1 MHDQLRLL
9 RTLSAFTAD
18 MVSDY
23 DMEDMLERLAE
34 GVTDVLGLA
43 GSGVSLDV
51 DGRLT
56 FVSAVTGQVAQLERL
71 QESLQQ
77 GPCVESCYS
86 GEIVAVGDVRDAS
99 ERWGDYAEVA
109 LGLGVAAVAGI
120 PMRLKGK
127 GVGALNLYA
136 GEVREWTD
144 SDLAA
149 AQALADMA
157 TAYLANASRL
167 QQQVDLSDQ
176 LSRALSSRV
185 VVEQAKGVLA
195 EALGVGV
202 DEAFQRIRSYSRN
215 HNMPLHT
222 VASMVVGEGLRP

>member
-18 MVSDY
+18 LVSDY
-23 DMEDMLERLAE
+23 DIEDVLERLAE
-34 GVTDVLGLA
+34 RVTDVLGLV

-71 QESLQQ
+71 QESLQR

-86 GEIVAVGDVRDAS
+86 GEIVAVGDVRRCED
-99 ERWGDYAEVA
+99 RWGDYAELAVS
-109 LGLGVAAVAGI
+109 LGVVAVAGI
-120 PMRLKGK
+120 PMRLRDEGI
-127 GVGALNLYA
+127 GALNLYA
-136 GEVREWTD
+136 GEVREW
-144 SDLAA
+144 SAEDLAA

-167 QQQVDLSDQ
+167 RQQVDLSEQ

-185 VVEQAKGVLA
+185 VVEQAKGVLV

-202 DEAFQRIRSYSRN
+202 DEAFQRIRTYARN
-215 HNMPLHT
+215 HNTPLHT
-222 VASMVVGEGLRP
+222 VASMVVETGLRP

>member
-9 RTLSAFTAD
+9 HTLSAFTAD

-34 GVTDVLGLA
+34 GVTDVLALA

-71 QESLQQ
+71 QESLQR

-86 GEIVAVGDVRDAS
+86 GEIVAVGDVRDAE

-109 LGLGVAAVAGI
+109 RGLGVAAVAGI

-136 GEVREWTD
+136 GEVRDWPDE
-144 SDLAA
+144 DLAA

-215 HNMPLHT
+215 HNTPLHS
-222 VASMVVGEGLRP
+222 VASMVVEEGLRP

>member
-23 DMEDMLERLAE
+23 DMEDVLERLTE
-34 GVTDVLGLA
+34 GVTDVLALV

-56 FVSAVTGQVAQLERL
+56 FVSAVTGRVAQLERL
-71 QESLQQ
+71 QETLQR

-86 GEIVAVGDVRDAS
+86 GEIVAVGDVREAGQ
-99 ERWGDYAEVA
+99 RWGDYAEVA
-109 LGLGVAAVAGI
+109 QGLGVAAVAGI

-136 GEVREWTD
+136 GEVREWPD
-144 SDLAA
+144 ADLAA

-215 HNMPLHT
+215 HNTPLHT
-222 VASMVVGEGLRP
+222 VASMVVEEGLRP

>member
-1 MHDQLRLL
+1 MHDQMRLL

-34 GVTDVLGLA
+34 GVTDVLALA

-56 FVSAVTGQVAQLERL
+56 FVSAVTGKVAQLERL
-71 QESLQQ
+71 QESLQR

-86 GEIVAVGDVRDAS
+86 GEIVAVGDVRDAD
-99 ERWGDYAEVA
+99 ERWGNYAEVA
-109 LGLGVAAVAGI
+109 LGLGVEAVAGI

-136 GEVREWTD
+136 GQVREWPD
-144 SDLAA
+144 ADLAA

-215 HNMPLHT
+215 HNTPLHT
-222 VASMVVGEGLRP
+222 VASMVVEEGLRP

>member
-23 DMEDMLERLAE
+23 DMEDVLERLTE
-34 GVTDVLGLA
+34 GVTDVLALV

-56 FVSAVTGQVAQLERL
+56 FVSAVTGRVAQLERL
-71 QESLQQ
+71 QETLQR

-86 GEIVAVGDVRDAS
+86 GEIVAVGDVREAGQ
-99 ERWGDYAEVA
+99 RWGDYAEVA
-109 LGLGVAAVAGI
+109 QGLGVAAVAGI

-136 GEVREWTD
+136 GEVREWPD
-144 SDLAA
+144 ADLAA

-215 HNMPLHT
+215 HNRPLHT
-222 VASMVVGEGLRP
+222 VASMVVEEGLRP